1 MAFTHVAGTDQANPE
16 CHLLLLFSE
25 CLLHFG
31 KKENN
36 RFVPET
42 EDFFYHTRHI
52 AVISAGFGAYSGNKT
67 ECIFHFMDRDRGR
80 VKPTMAGRGQN
91 GQVPRDFEN
100 LRAIMIERKAE
111 MPKRLAQVAAYSL
124 SNPDEIA
131 FGTAASIASAAQVQP
146 STLVRLA
153 HHLGYDGFS
162 DLQSI
167 FRERLKEKNLSY
179 EERLNILERQHSHI
193 QEAELL
199 SGFLNAAA
207 QSIGRLAA
215 SIDPAQFATAI
226 DILANAET
234 IYLIAK
240 RRSYPLTAHMAYAFG
255 KLGIR
260 YMMVASAN
268 GVEAEMAQFA
278 SDRDA
283 VFAVSF
289 SPYAADSIAHA
300 ESFAKRGVPVVAI
313 TDSVFSPLAVFAKC
327 WFEVVES
334 DFSGFRSL
342 SASMA
347 LAMAVPVAVAEKRR
361 QFGRERT
368 KSSK

>member
-1 MAFTHVAGTDQANPE
+1 MVRGLNEQA
-16 CHLLLLFSE
+16 
-25 CLLHFG
+25 
-31 KKENN
+31 
-36 RFVPET
+36 
-42 EDFFYHTRHI
+42 
-52 AVISAGFGAYSGNKT
+52 
-67 ECIFHFMDRDRGR
+67 
-80 VKPTMAGRGQN
+80 
-91 GQVPRDFEN
+91 PRDFET
-100 LRAIMIERKAE
+100 LRAAMIERKAE

-124 SNPDEIA
+124 ANPDEIA
-131 FGTAASIASAAQVQP
+131 FGTAASIAAAALVQP

-167 FRERLKEKNLSY
+167 FRDRLKEKTLSY
-179 EERLNILERQHSHI
+179 EERLNILEREHNHI

-215 SIDPAQFATAI
+215 SIDPAQFAQAI
-226 DILANAET
+226 DILAGAET

-260 YMMVASAN
+260 YIMVASPN

-278 SDRDA
+278 SERDA
-283 VFAVSF
+283 AFAVSF
-289 SPYAADSIAHA
+289 SPYAADSIANA

-347 LAMAVPVAVAEKRR
+347 LAMAMPVAIAEKRR
-361 QFGRERT
+361 QMGRERNIHT
-368 KSSK
+368 K